1 MTKLRCCLISLL
13 VVLFAL
19 GAMAQ
24 IQNGQFAGTVTDPSG
39 AAVANAKITVSQPGN
54 WTGGD
59 SD

>member
-39 AAVANAKITVSQPGN
+39 AAVANAKITYPIRPPACR
-54 WTGGD
+54 
-59 SD
+59 